1 MKLVNSFYEILSWD
15 SKFFGYTVA
24 RILDVIPFIKMNQI
38 LTNMRSENVK
48 LAYWFIKSTTIAN
61 RVAEQ
66 NNGVLVDEKIT
77 FIKDL
82 SDKDIVVRNMHINS
96 YKKRRIDKKL
106 LSLVIDSGKYSRFRK
121 DRRFTHNEF
130 KRLYTEWIQ
139 KSILRKKA
147 FDVLI
152 YSDVEESMKGFITL
166 EKKEHT
172 GIIGLIAVNNKY
184 RGKGVGKALVRGAL
198 SRFQLMKLTK
208 AEVVTQ
214 KRNISAVQFYLK
226 LGFGILRVQN
236 VYHFW
241 L

>member
-1 MKLVNSFYEILSWD
+1 
-15 SKFFGYTVA
+15 
-24 RILDVIPFIKMNQI
+24 
-38 LTNMRSENVK
+38 
-48 LAYWFIKSTTIAN
+48 
-61 RVAEQ
+61 
-66 NNGVLVDEKIT
+66 
-77 FIKDL
+77 
-82 SDKDIVVRNMHINS
+82 
-96 YKKRRIDKKL
+96 
-106 LSLVIDSGKYSRFRK
+106 
-121 DRRFTHNEF
+121 
-130 KRLYTEWIQ
+130 
-139 KSILRKKA
+139 
-147 FDVLI
+147 
-152 YSDVEESMKGFITL
+152 MKGFITL

>member
-106 LSLVIDSGKYSRFRK
+106 LSLVDIKK
-121 DRRFTHNEF
+121 INKKM
-130 KRLYTEWIQ
+130 KR
-139 KSILRKKA
+139 
-147 FDVLI
+147 
-152 YSDVEESMKGFITL
+152 
-166 EKKEHT
+166 
-172 GIIGLIAVNNKY
+172 II
-184 RGKGVGKALVRGAL
+184 
-198 SRFQLMKLTK
+198 
-208 AEVVTQ
+208 
-214 KRNISAVQFYLK
+214 NI
-226 LGFGILRVQN
+226 N
-236 VYHFW
+236 
-241 L
+241 

>member
-106 LSLVIDSGKYSRFRK
+106 LS
-121 DRRFTHNEF
+121 
-130 KRLYTEWIQ
+130 
-139 KSILRKKA
+139 
-147 FDVLI
+147 
-152 YSDVEESMKGFITL
+152 
-166 EKKEHT
+166 
-172 GIIGLIAVNNKY
+172 
-184 RGKGVGKALVRGAL
+184 
-198 SRFQLMKLTK
+198 
-208 AEVVTQ
+208 
-214 KRNISAVQFYLK
+214 
-226 LGFGILRVQN
+226 
-236 VYHFW
+236 
-241 L
+241 